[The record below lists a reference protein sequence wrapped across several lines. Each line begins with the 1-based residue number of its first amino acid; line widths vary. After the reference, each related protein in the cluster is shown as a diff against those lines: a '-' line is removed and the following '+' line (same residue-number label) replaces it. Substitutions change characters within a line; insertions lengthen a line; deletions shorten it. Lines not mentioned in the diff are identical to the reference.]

1 MHKFFFVFLLLLT
14 GCASQENN
22 NKLANQLQHDLPE
35 NILSIL
41 QKSEPDTGDRVQYYL
56 NLGYLQLLSGDFPT
70 AIESLSIAKKE
81 MQVLAATSVT
91 ENIGAGT
98 VNETLRSYS
107 GYPLDRVMVHN
118 MLALS
123 YLFNQDI
130 EGARVEI
137 LQADIEMKKLASDD
151 DINGQLASTHLL
163 SAIIYELLD
172 ERSNAF
178 ISYQLAENNLTKRQI
193 QLPEGL
199 KLGLLRMSYL
209 MGNDEQ
215 YAVYS
220 EKYPVLAQQAAS
232 TKDKQ
237 AFIIY
242 FDGVVDNKVERAVI
256 VPNISLDQLIRV
268 SVPGYPHQ
276 PIPTQ
281 QALISTGSEQVLS
294 QLIDDVNVDAR
305 EDLDKEY
312 PSILALTTTRA
323 VSKYLLVQEAQKQDP
338 LLGILFNFATIL
350 SEVADLRSWNMLP
363 ATVQLAYLDTNS
375 NSVTISTSQQFNN
388 AIDLTQGKQHV
399 ILATSLSNN
408 VFHYQQ

>member
-22 NKLANQLQHDLPE
+22 NRLANQLQQDSPE

-41 QKSEPDTGDRVQYYL
+41 QESEPDTGDRVQYYL
-56 NLGYLQLLSGDFPT
+56 NLGYLQLLSGQFTT
-70 AIESLSIAKKE
+70 AIESLSTAQKE

-151 DINGQLASTHLL
+151 GISGQLASTHLL

-178 ISYQLAENNLTKRQI
+178 ISYQLTENSLTKRQI
-193 QLPEGL
+193 PLPEGL

-215 YAVYS
+215 YADYS
-220 EKYPVLAQQAAS
+220 EKFPVLAQQAAN

-237 AFIIY
+237 VFIMY
-242 FDGVVDNKVERAVI
+242 FDGVVDNKVERTVI
-256 VPNISLDQLIRV
+256 VPNISFDQLIRV

-276 PIPTQ
+276 FIPPQ
-281 QALISTGSEQVLS
+281 RALISTESEQILS
-294 QLIDDVNVDAR
+294 HLVDDVNVDAR

-323 VSKYLLVQEAQKQDP
+323 VSKYLLVKEAQKQDP
-338 LLGILFNFATIL
+338 LVGILFNFATIL

-363 ATVQLAYLDTNS
+363 ATIQFGYLKTNS
-375 NSVTISTSQQFNN
+375 NNVSISTSQRVSN
-388 AIDLTQGKQHV
+388 AVDLTQGKQHV
-399 ILATSLSNN
+399 ILATSLSDNI
-408 VFHYQQ
+408 FHYQQ